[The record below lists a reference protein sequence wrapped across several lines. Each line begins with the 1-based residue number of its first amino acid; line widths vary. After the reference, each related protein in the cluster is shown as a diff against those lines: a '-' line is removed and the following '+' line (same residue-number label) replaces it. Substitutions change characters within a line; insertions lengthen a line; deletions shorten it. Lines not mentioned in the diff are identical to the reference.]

1 MVFKFA
7 KPFFRVYSLFLAFIR
22 LVTLL
27 ANVFISTLY
36 HIKFRKVYCDAI
48 YNMCEQNQSVSDFK
62 FVQMK
67 NFRLFYTTK
76 NLTEVAAVVTALPK
90 SSSSL
95 ENTAQSSGSN
105 RKILMYAGIKNM
117 QSHYEHMH
125 FLRYYAKVI
134 FVYSLLIAPSVF
146 KDSLLRSQEHFSSS
160 GIRNNTVKFN
170 DDIESTRQDFNLPD
184 INLNDSL
191 SATLELIES
200 LNFLS
205 VPIPSSNMNMK
216 KEKRLESTPNT
227 FIELINGINDDQTN
241 EDTYVKVLVHFS
253 QLLAH
258 STKFL
263 FYLMFSFHVKLLL
276 KYNKPAEISL

>member
-1 MVFKFA
+1 
-7 KPFFRVYSLFLAFIR
+7 
-22 LVTLL
+22 
-27 ANVFISTLY
+27 
-36 HIKFRKVYCDAI
+36 
-48 YNMCEQNQSVSDFK
+48 MCEQNQSVSDFK

-216 KEKRLESTPNT
+216 KEKRLESSPNT

-276 KYNKPAEISL
+276 KYNKPAEISLWFFSCCSVMWVR